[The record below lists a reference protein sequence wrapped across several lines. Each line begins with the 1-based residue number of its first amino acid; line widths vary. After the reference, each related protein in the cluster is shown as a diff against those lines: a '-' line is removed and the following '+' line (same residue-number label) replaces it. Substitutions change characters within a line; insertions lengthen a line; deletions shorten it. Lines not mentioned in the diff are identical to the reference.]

1 MGTYR
6 HHDFYQAIYQRSA
19 RPNTA
24 GLCGSPDKC
33 GHSCSASLSYRVT
46 RSIQAPLRGIDLQW
60 RSSPQVLFGR
70 KTEELKKTRPPIF
83 RTAPILIKMS
93 LFIPVGL
100 AVCFSVGPILSST
113 LIYIEIRNVRA
124 SPYVSEYDYRWEKIA
139 GIVVG
144 IISIGLGI
152 AGIVAVATVSYS
164 REEIYYWLDG
174 VVMCNLQILVSHNV
188 RQPA

>member
-1 MGTYR
+1 MKRTG
-6 HHDFYQAIYQRSA
+6 
-19 RPNTA
+19 
-24 GLCGSPDKC
+24 
-33 GHSCSASLSYRVT
+33 
-46 RSIQAPLRGIDLQW
+46 
-60 RSSPQVLFGR
+60 
-70 KTEELKKTRPPIF
+70 PPIF

-144 IISIGLGI
+144 IISVGLGI
-152 AGIVAVATVSYS
+152 AGIVAVATVPYS
-164 REEIYYWLDG
+164 RKEIYYWLDG
-174 VVMCNLQILVSHNV
+174 VIMCNPKFSSATMSGNLLDSVSRPLLTDLQLARLLQSFISPRWALWAVHLVAFATILDIVSAV
-188 RQPA
+188 K

>member
-1 MGTYR
+1 ME
-6 HHDFYQAIYQRSA
+6 
-19 RPNTA
+19 
-24 GLCGSPDKC
+24 
-33 GHSCSASLSYRVT
+33 
-46 RSIQAPLRGIDLQW
+46 
-60 RSSPQVLFGR
+60 QVKRTG
-70 KTEELKKTRPPIF
+70 PPIF